1 MDQRRLL
8 LVLLLAIGTA
18 FAPIEPLDLTFAV
31 PAVIVIVII
40 FLSLTAMLANTI
52 SDPRLEAWYKTELR
66 EFVAGVALIVII
78 TAAVISSNGAA
89 TALTGTGNYIQA
101 SKDVID
107 GMLAKSDSAFHE
119 LIASAG
125 RIRAS
130 ATYAPYINVPLW
142 YVSISYSTSPL
153 AGIGMILG
161 SLNLGAQALSNAIF
175 LFEGLRLLV
184 IFMGVVAP
192 KILLPLSFIA
202 RIIPFTRRVGNTLIA
217 IAVGASVFMPFAIIL
232 VDKLNGTI
240 SLPTPHVDDIG
251 QLDTFLPSDIV
262 EPLCQTIPL
271 RVILGLTDPLFS
283 LVVCLPLILIP
294 IVGPGLF
301 SACFNLVFYV
311 IYPLINVI
319 FQGVMTVLLIA
330 WEGILEGIG
339 GPEGYAEAVF
349 NQIHPFL
356 TQINN
361 FVLVSYIDFILIVLI
376 TVAGARSLS
385 AALGGEWYM
394 AGVQRLI

>member
-1 MDQRRLL
+1 MLL
-8 LVLLLAIGTA
+8 LSLLVIGTA

-31 PAVIVIVII
+31 PLVITIIIIV
-40 FLSLTAMLANTI
+40 LALTGMLANTI
-52 SDPRLEAWYKTELR
+52 SDPKLEAWYKTELR
-66 EFVAGVALIVII
+66 EFVAGVILIVII
-78 TAAVISSNGAA
+78 TGAFISSNGVSV
-89 TALTGTGNYIQA
+89 ALTGNGNYIDA
-101 SKDVID
+101 SKNIID
-107 GMLAKSDSAFHE
+107 GMLAKSDAGFHD

-125 RIRAS
+125 RIRAT

-153 AGIGMILG
+153 AGIGLILG

-184 IFMGVVAP
+184 VFMSVVAP
-192 KILLPLSFIA
+192 KILLPLSFIV

-217 IAVGASVFMPFAIIL
+217 ISLGGAVFMPFSIIL
-232 VDKLNGTI
+232 VDKLNSVI
-240 SLPTPHVDDIG
+240 SVPTPGVDDLG
-251 QLDTFLPSDIV
+251 ALDTFMPSDIV

-294 IVGPGLF
+294 IVGAGLF
-301 SACFNLVFYV
+301 SACFNIVFYV

-319 FQGVMTVLLIA
+319 FQIAMTAILIA
-330 WEGILEGIG
+330 WEGIIEAIG
-339 GPEGYAEAVF
+339 GPEKYAENVF
-349 NQIHPFL
+349 YQIHPFL
-356 TQINN
+356 TQVNN
-361 FVLVSYIDFILIVLI
+361 FVLVSYIDFILIAII
-376 TVAGARSLS
+376 TVAGARALS